1 MSLVCIACFK
11 CRTHSA
17 LPLNGSTSTE
27 TVEVDLSRASNL
39 VAKSLE
45 VCHIPRKEVIH
56 EQLPLPMPCYDLLL
70 ITDLT
75 VVPGNRGLRVLSAL
89 LS

>member
-1 MSLVCIACFK
+1 MFQSRDALRDAFIKEACSEP
-11 CRTHSA
+11 R
-17 LPLNGSTSTE
+17 GSGI
-27 TVEVDLSRASNL
+27 DLSRASNL
-39 VAKSLE
+39 VAKGLE

-75 VVPGNRGLRVLSAL
+75 VAPIFKTRGLRVLSAL